1 MHTPS
6 TIRHRMNATGIG
18 FAGIAGAWWL
28 PAVEPFALPA
38 QVATDLARIAHA
50 IFCLFDTVTTH
61 YGTPTG
67 VAWGLNAL
75 LEAKV
80 PDAIPRLTGEGRVLA
95 VRPDFQLVRLPG
107 APPRYQLVAT
117 ELEICPSAHGFAH
130 AMQVGYGLRTD
141 LVEQFAQL
149 LAGRE
154 LIFAGTSQWSE
165 FLFEQLAFCRALAEI
180 GARGRVLYDLPVAT
194 IAERVRNGERWQP
207 PIFGI
212 RSKPAGWQD
221 DVWARILQA
230 GLEHYLWPSD
240 TVWPAAVDNAVVFRF
255 GYFDCFTKEKLAHF
269 AQWQARGATLLNP
282 THFILDS
289 KVIMAALQLP
299 GVRRHLADLEHT
311 VLPVLDACIPKTIL
325 FTVDQVD
332 RLMDEQA
339 DWVLKFAGY
348 DSGNQAWGGRS
359 LQIGAQQ
366 STQAWRQILARYLA
380 LPWPVVAQRAVPSAK
395 VDIAY
400 LDIEDSAHWLQG
412 GTTRLRTFMLRPDQ
426 TNGPANTVLV
436 GGSHITVSGGTM
448 QVSESTDAVQAPVRF
463 V

>member
-1 MHTPS
+1 MS
-6 TIRHRMNATGIG
+6 NFALIRHRMNATDIG

-28 PAVEPFALPA
+28 PAMEPFVLPS
-38 QVATDLARIAHA
+38 QVAIDLEQIAYA

-67 VAWGLNAL
+67 AAWGLNAL
-75 LEAKV
+75 LENKV
-80 PDAIPRLTGEGRVLA
+80 PDAIPRLMGKGRVLA
-95 VRPDFQLVRLPG
+95 VRPDFQLMHLPG
-107 APPRYQLVAT
+107 APAHYQLVAT
-117 ELEICPSAHGFAH
+117 ELESCPSAHGFAH
-130 AMQVGYGLRTD
+130 AMQVGYGLHTD
-141 LVEQFAQL
+141 LVEQFAKML
-149 LAGRE
+149 KGRE
-154 LIFAGTSQWSE
+154 LLFVGTNQWSE

-221 DVWARILQA
+221 DVWARIYQADLQRF
-230 GLEHYLWPSD
+230 LWPHD
-240 TVWPAAVDNAVVFRF
+240 AVWPTAVGDAVVFRF
-255 GYFDCFTKEKLAHF
+255 GYFDCFTSEKLAHF

-282 THFILDS
+282 AHFILDS

-299 GVRRHLADLEHT
+299 GVRRHLNNLDHT
-311 VLPVLDACIPKTIL
+311 ALPLLDACIPETIL
-325 FTVDQVD
+325 LTVEQVD
-332 RLMDEQA
+332 RLVHEQA

-366 STQAWRQILARYLA
+366 STPAWRQILERYLT

-400 LDIEDSAHWLQG
+400 LDPNDNVRCLQG
-412 GTTRLRTFMLRPDQ
+412 GTTRLRAFMLRPDQ
-426 TNGPANTVLV
+426 TDEPANTVWV

-448 QVSESTDAVQAPVRF
+448 QVSESTDAVQAPVQF

>member
-1 MHTPS
+1 MDTPS

-28 PAVEPFALPA
+28 PAVESFALPA
-38 QVATDLARIAHA
+38 QVANDLEQIAYA

-61 YGTPTG
+61 YGTSTG
-67 VAWGLNAL
+67 AAWGLTAL
-75 LEAKV
+75 LENKV

-95 VRPDFQLVRLPG
+95 VRPDFQLVRLTG
-107 APPRYQLVAT
+107 APARYQLVAT

-130 AMQVGYGLRTD
+130 AMQVGYGLGTD

-154 LIFAGTSQWSE
+154 LIFVGTNQWSE

-180 GARGRVLYDLPVAT
+180 GAHGRVLYDLPVAT
-194 IAERVRNGERWQP
+194 IAEQVRNGERWQP

-221 DVWARILQA
+221 DVWARIQQADLQ
-230 GLEHYLWPSD
+230 HFLWPND
-240 TVWPAAVDNAVVFRF
+240 TVWPAAVDDAVVFRF

-282 THFILDS
+282 AHFILDS

-311 VLPVLDACIPKTIL
+311 ALSVLDACIPETIL
-325 FTVDQVD
+325 LTVDQADQLVY
-332 RLMDEQA
+332 EQA

-348 DSGNQAWGGRS
+348 DSGHQAWGGRS

-366 STQAWRQILARYLA
+366 SAQAWQQILARYLA
-380 LPWPVVAQRAVPSAK
+380 LPWPIVAQRAVPSAK
-395 VDIAY
+395 VDLAY
-400 LDIEDSAHWLQG
+400 LDIEDNVHWLQG
-412 GTTRLRTFMLRPDQ
+412 GTTRLRTFMLRPDRI
-426 TNGPANTVLV
+426 TRPATTVLV

-448 QVSESTDAVQAPVRF
+448 QVSESTDAVQAPVHF
-463 V
+463 M